1 MTLQDQVLED
11 NRTVFLA
18 EDEFAETHTLNGIPC
33 RVVVDSD
40 QLEKWKSVNL
50 TGGLSLPEQVLTD
63 VQVYLFLAAEDF
75 PDAAVGQVVKYDGR
89 PLRVV
94 SVSVNEGMMELV
106 LGGVSERGR

>member
-1 MTLQDQVLED
+1 MTLREQVLED
-11 NRTVFLA
+11 NKSVFLS
-18 EDEFAETHTLNGIPC
+18 EDEFAETHTLNGIPR
-33 RVVVDSD
+33 RVVADSD
-40 QLEKWKSVNL
+40 QLEKWKAVNL
-50 TGGLSLPEQVLTD
+50 TGGFSLSEQALTD

-94 SVSVNEGMMELV
+94 SVAVNEGMLELV